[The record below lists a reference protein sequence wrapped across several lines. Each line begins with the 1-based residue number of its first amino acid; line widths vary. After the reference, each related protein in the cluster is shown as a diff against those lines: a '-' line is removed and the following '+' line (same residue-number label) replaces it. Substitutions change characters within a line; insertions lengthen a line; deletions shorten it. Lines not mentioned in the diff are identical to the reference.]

1 MLIIQINASYKPAYI
16 YGGPTMSVS
25 KLSEELVKAGVNVQ
39 VLTTTANGLKELA
52 VNTGETILVDGVPVR
67 YFIRLS
73 KDHSHFSPA
82 LLIGLYNELNK
93 KDKPTN
99 SQYSI
104 PDNEHTVSNSQNQII
119 HIHAWWNMV
128 SILSCII
135 CLWKSKPVLLSPRG
149 TLSNYTFNNRKSLL
163 KNIFHQAIGKA
174 LLQRCHFHVTSE
186 KEKADIIAIINPRSI
201 IVIPN
206 FVNLGSYKNSADFS
220 PPTATSGSFKL
231 IFLSR
236 IEEKKGL
243 DILFKALALLRISW
257 HLTIAG
263 TGEPDYILYLKSQVT
278 AMNLA
283 NRITWI
289 GHQDNEQ
296 KFIVLAGHDL
306 MILPSYDENFA
317 NVVIE
322 SLSVGTAVLISSNVG
337 LADYVTEKDLGWVT
351 DNTPVNLAE
360 SINTAFIDTQ
370 KRKRIR
376 LEASAQINTDFDEQF
391 ILKRYLELYRN
402 IHTNA

>member
-1 MLIIQINASYKPAYI
+1 MQIIQINASYKPAYI

-52 VNTGETILVDGVPVR
+52 VNAGETILVDGVPVR

-82 LLIGLYNELNK
+82 LLIALIKELNK
-93 KDKPTN
+93 IQNLKFKTQN
-99 SQYSI
+99 SKL
-104 PDNEHTVSNSQNQII
+104 PAQNQII

-128 SILSCII
+128 SILSCFIS
-135 CLWKSKPVLLSPRG
+135 LWKSKPVLLSPRG

-186 KEKADIIAIINPRSI
+186 KEKADIIAIVNPRSI
-201 IVIPN
+201 TVIPN
-206 FVNLGSYKNSADFS
+206 FVNLGSYKNSADTS
-220 PPTATSGSFKL
+220 PPTAKSGSFKL

-236 IEEKKGL
+236 VEEKKGL

-283 NRITWI
+283 DRITWI

-306 MILPSYDENFA
+306 MILPSHDENFA

-337 LADYVTEKDLGWVT
+337 LTDYVLEKDLGWVT
-351 DNTPVNLAE
+351 DNTPFNLAE

-370 KRKRIR
+370 SFHRVREGSSGHVR
-376 LEASAQINTDFDEQF
+376 QA
-391 ILKRYLELYRN
+391 R
-402 IHTNA
+402 